1 MRIAIR
7 RSIGYFLL
15 FVCLGMDVAVI
26 GPTLPALAGQTGS
39 TLGAIG
45 MVFFLSAGGGTL
57 GTLLGGWMFDKVP
70 GRFVLAAAQ
79 ITSAGLLFL
88 APHVPWFALLLGL
101 FVVKGITGGLINTG
115 ANTLML
121 WTHGEKSGPFVTAL
135 HFFFGLGA
143 FLSPFLFGLLIGA
156 GGLYSDAYHLLAL
169 FEMVIGLILL
179 ISLRPPAPQRKNPQE
194 IAAAGGGRSLVP
206 LVLSAMLFLFFYVSA
221 EITFGGWIYTYAV
234 KLDLAD
240 AVRAA
245 YLTSIFWLAFTIG
258 RLISIPVAVR
268 FSPRQI
274 IPAALAGCAA
284 FLGLLILFPASP
296 LAVWIAAAGAG
307 FCMAPVWPNGF
318 TLAGQSVSLTARI
331 SGFILLGDSIGG
343 MILPGLTG
351 WIIDRAG
358 APAMAQLVLVS
369 VAATFLAFL
378 GILFFG
384 KQRKETRITV

>member
-1 MRIAIR
+1 MREGFR
-7 RSIGYFLL
+7 RSFGYFLL
-15 FVCLGMDVAVI
+15 FICLGMDMGVI

-57 GTLLGGWMFDKVP
+57 GTLLGGWVFDKIP
-70 GRFVLAAAQ
+70 GRYVLAAAQ
-79 ITSAGLLFL
+79 IISAALLL
-88 APHVPWFALLLGL
+88 SIPHVPWFVLLMGF
-101 FVVKGITGGLINTG
+101 FVVKGITGGVINTG

-121 WTHGEKSGPFVTAL
+121 WTHGEKSGPFISAL
-135 HFFFGLGA
+135 HFFFGLGS
-143 FLSPFLFGLLIGA
+143 FLSPFLLGLLISI

-179 ISLRPPAPQRKNPQE
+179 ISLRPPAPPQKNPQE
-194 IAAAGGGRSLVP
+194 STAAGGGRSLVP

-221 EITFGGWIYTYAV
+221 EITFGGWIFTYAV
-234 KLDLAD
+234 TLKLAD

-258 RLISIPVAVR
+258 RLISIPAAVR

-284 FLGLLILFPASP
+284 FLGLLILFPGSSS
-296 LAVWIAAAGAG
+296 AVWIAAAGAG
-307 FCMAPVWPNGF
+307 FCMAPIWPNGF
-318 TLAGQSVSLTARI
+318 TLAGQSVKLTARI
-331 SGFILLGDSIGG
+331 SGFILLGDSLGG
-343 MILPGLTG
+343 MVLPGLTG
-351 WIIDRAG
+351 WIIESAG

-369 VAATFLAFL
+369 VAMTFLAYL
-378 GILFFG
+378 GIIFFG
-384 KQRKETRITV
+384 KKRKESDGAV